1 MQSDTDSIRLPAPTA
16 WPIVLAFGVTLLFAG
31 LVTSQSVTV
40 VGGALAALAAVGWF
54 KEVLP
59 EEAHEMVRVGT
70 SHPAPALSRRS
81 VAHLE
86 VAAQLRRARLPL
98 EIYPVAAGIK
108 GGLAGAAVMAL
119 LAMAYGLVSG
129 TTIWYPVNLLAAG
142 FFPVALKL
150 PTSEI
155 AAFHAGP
162 LLIATAIHLGTSL
175 LVGLLYGAM
184 LPMMPRRP
192 IVLGGL
198 VAPIAWSALLH
209 SSLGVIN
216 PVMNQRI
223 DWFWF
228 VLSQI
233 GFGIVAGVVV
243 SRQERVATWQGFP
256 LAVRAGI
263 DVPGLMRERDGK
275 GPG

>member
-1 MQSDTDSIRLPAPTA
+1 LQPDTDPIRLPAPTA
-16 WPIVLAFGVTLLFAG
+16 WPVVLAFGVTLLFAG

-40 VGGALAALAAVGWF
+40 VGGVLAALAAVGWF
-54 KEVLP
+54 REVLP
-59 EEAHEMVRVGT
+59 EEAHEAVHVGIAR
-70 SHPAPALSRRS
+70 PAPAPSRRA
-81 VAHLE
+81 VTHVDLAP
-86 VAAQLRRARLPL
+86 QIRRARLPL

-129 TTIWYPVNLLAAG
+129 TSIWYPINLLAAG
-142 FFPVALKL
+142 FFPVAVKL

-198 VAPIAWSALLH
+198 VAPFAWSALLH

-228 VLSQI
+228 VLSQV
-233 GFGIVAGVVV
+233 GFGIVAGLVV
-243 SRQERVATWQGFP
+243 SRQERVPTWQGLP
-256 LAVRAGI
+256 LAARAGI
-263 DVPGLMRERDGK
+263 EAPGLIRERDG
-275 GPG
+275 GEP